1 MSPDPQDLAPPLP
14 YDQAQ
19 TQEKEETTPPSGMEH
34 PLCSERTPI
43 GTRRTV
49 DKEATPDGGDMGK
62 KRNLT
67 IFIMIQNIFTILK
80 VENRRGGA
88 DCCTPPTR

>member
-14 YDQAQ
+14 YDQTQ

-67 IFIMIQNIFTILK
+67 IFTMLQNIFKIIK
-80 VENRRGGA
+80 AENRRGWSRLL
-88 DCCTPPTR
+88 PPTR